1 MADPSLPTDNTGS
14 GSERSLGRSLAEGW
28 RQLVRRGHY
37 APVMRLAGHVGL
49 MLVIA
54 LGIWAA
60 RAGAD
65 RLPQIAPSL
74 VTEPPSAKGGPITSP
89 EQIVALEDLP
99 VLDTT
104 KSEFSGV
111 ARLAMLDTIIP
122 TRPRTEV
129 IQYLVQGGDSL
140 FGIAERFGLKPET
153 ILWGNWYEL
162 EGDPHTLRPGQELNI
177 LPVDGVLHVWS
188 AGEGLNG
195 VAKFYGV
202 SSQEILDW
210 PGNELDPSLD
220 PANPQIQEGTALV
233 VPGGKREAP
242 TWRSPRITRANPG
255 VAKILGAGACGSV
268 YDGPI
273 GTGSFAW
280 PTSSTWISGYN
291 YDSSVHPAIDLGGS
305 VGNGIFASD
314 NGVVVY
320 AGWND
325 WGYGYVIVLDHGN
338 GWQTL
343 YAHLSAIDVGCGQGV
358 FQGNVIGGMG
368 CTGNCSGPHLHFE
381 MMSDQYGKVNPL
393 NFLP

>member
-1 MADPSLPTDNTGS
+1 VDETPNPVDDVDAPTEGRESRTLADF
-14 GSERSLGRSLAEGW
+14 W

-49 MLVIA
+49 LLVIA

-60 RAGAD
+60 RAGAN
-65 RLPQIAPSL
+65 RLPDAAPA
-74 VTEPPSAKGGPITSP
+74 VITAPPSAAGGPEVMSQAPIG
-89 EQIVALEDLP
+89 LEDLP
-99 VLDTT
+99 VLDTST
-104 KSEFSGV
+104 VGFRGV
-111 ARLAMLDTIIP
+111 ARLAMMDTIIP
-122 TRPRTEV
+122 TRPRTDV
-129 IQYLVQGGDSL
+129 IKYVVQKGDSL

-162 EGDPHTLRPGQELNI
+162 EGDPHTLSPGQELNI
-177 LPVDGVLHVWS
+177 LPIDGVLHVWS

-202 SSQEILDW
+202 SAKDILDW
-210 PGNELDPSLD
+210 PGNGLNPGMD
-220 PANPQIQEGTALV
+220 PANPQIEEGMALV

-255 VAKILGAGACGSV
+255 VAKILGPGACGSV
-268 YDGPI
+268 YDGPV

-280 PTSSTWISGYN
+280 PTSSTWISGYT
-291 YDSSVHPAIDLGGS
+291 YDPSVHPAIDLGGS

-343 YAHLSAIDVGCGQGV
+343 YAHLSAVNVGCGQGV